1 MFKPDYSPYLAH
13 FTKDGKQGHE
23 ADNSASPYQNM
34 SARERLISILR
45 TKKIKASSMPW
56 TGAKAVCFTECP
68 WTSLL
73 GHTEQYSSYGIGF
86 NKRAVYV
93 KHGGPVYYIRPDH
106 FERQKKSG
114 FDKHLYPF
122 LTPFVP
128 TYSPKKFKEQFDG
141 SVDYTHEREW
151 RVPHDFPFEYKDIE
165 FVILSD
171 YKDMASFPQDLKD
184 SIGREKFILMEN
196 YKLIEKLWPVHK
208 F

>member
-1 MFKPDYSPYLAH
+1 MFKPDHSPYLAH
-13 FTKDGKQGHE
+13 FTKDGTQGHE

-93 KHGGPVYYIRPDH
+93 KQGGPVYYIRPDH
-106 FERQKKSG
+106 FE
-114 FDKHLYPF
+114 
-122 LTPFVP
+122 
-128 TYSPKKFKEQFDG
+128 
-141 SVDYTHEREW
+141 
-151 RVPHDFPFEYKDIE
+151 
-165 FVILSD
+165 
-171 YKDMASFPQDLKD
+171 
-184 SIGREKFILMEN
+184 
-196 YKLIEKLWPVHK
+196 
-208 F
+208 